1 MSSVRNTLAVA
12 ERELRSY
19 FVSPVAYVVTAFFLL
34 VAGYLF
40 SLILLQ
46 SNEATLRY
54 LQSNLSVIWL
64 FVTPFLTMR
73 LLAEE
78 QRTGTIELLLTNPI
92 REFEVVLGKYLG
104 ALGFLVF
111 MLVFTLYY
119 PILIVLL
126 QGKPDFGPM
135 AAGYLGILL
144 QAGAFLAVGLFASS
158 LTENQMI
165 SAILSFAILLVM
177 WLADGVAG
185 NLGAPVRDIF
195 RYLSITQHFQ
205 DFPRGVIDTTH
216 IVYFVSVVAACLL
229 LTVLSL
235 QTRRWR

>member
-1 MSSVRNTLAVA
+1 VTGAQNTLAIA
-12 ERELRSY
+12 QRELKSY
-19 FVSPVAYVVTAFFLL
+19 FVSPVAYVVTAFFLV

-40 SLILLQ
+40 SAILLQ
-46 SNEATLRY
+46 SNEATLRF

-78 QRTGTIELLLTNPI
+78 QRTGTIELLLTNPV

-104 ALGFLVF
+104 ALTFLFF
-111 MLVFTLYY
+111 MLAFTLYY
-119 PILIVLL
+119 PALIYLL
-126 QGKPDFGPM
+126 QGRPDVGPM
-135 AAGYLGILL
+135 AAGYLGIVL
-144 QAGAFLAVGLFASS
+144 QAGAFLAVGLLASS
-158 LTENQMI
+158 LTDNQMI
-165 SAILSFAILLVM
+165 SAMLSFAVLLIM
-177 WLADGVAG
+177 WLADAVAN
-185 NLGAPVRDIF
+185 NLGSPVREIF

-216 IVYFVSVVAACLL
+216 VVYFLSVVAACLA
-229 LTVLSL
+229 LTMLSL

>member
-1 MSSVRNTLAVA
+1 VSSVLNTLAIA
-12 ERELRSY
+12 QRELKSY

-34 VAGYLF
+34 IAGYLF

-78 QRTGTIELLLTNPI
+78 QRTGTIELLLTNPV
-92 REFEVVLGKYLG
+92 RDAEVVAGKYLG
-104 ALGFLVF
+104 ALVFLFF
-111 MLVFTLYY
+111 MLAFTLYY
-119 PILIVLL
+119 PALIYGL
-126 QGKPDFGPM
+126 GGSPDVAPM
-135 AAGYLGILL
+135 LSGYLGVIL
-144 QAGAFLAVGLFASS
+144 QAGAFLAVGLLASS

-165 SAILSFAILLVM
+165 SAILSFAVLLVL
-177 WLADGVAG
+177 WLADAVSN
-185 NLGAPVRDIF
+185 NLGSPVKDIF
-195 RYLSITQHFQ
+195 KYLSITQQFN
-205 DFPRGVIDTTH
+205 DFPRGIIDTSH
-216 IVYFVSVVAACLL
+216 VVYFLSLVAACLA